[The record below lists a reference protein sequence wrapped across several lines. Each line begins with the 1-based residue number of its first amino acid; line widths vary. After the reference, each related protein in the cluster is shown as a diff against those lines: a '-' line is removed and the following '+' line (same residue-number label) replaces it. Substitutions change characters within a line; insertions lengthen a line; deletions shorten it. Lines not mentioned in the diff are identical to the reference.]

1 MGINIL
7 NLGEINGSIPPPP
20 PPIDASTEPR
30 QAQAQTKPLL
40 TDEDINNFINSQVA
54 DPQIQKQTPLTQPVP
69 STPPNHPGIQ
79 IPTQPTQEPINQQI
93 GTQEEIKPT
102 SVGDFDLFTMSKN
115 LDDIVKDAKIKIKN
129 LEGMQSKIEGRIKIL
144 EKFIT
149 IDEKNLAIEVSRQ
162 DQNTSKIIGLRKS
175 ISNQTELF
183 GVTMEILLKFEAQ
196 IQGWYKTLMDI
207 EKDKVSAYQKIKGLT
222 KEAGKTDTDIN
233 DVLSSINTLIKGNPD
248 KIFSGLGS
256 DGTLNINGYA
266 GKKFNG

>member
-20 PPIDASTEPR
+20 PPIEAPTEPR
-30 QAQAQTKPLL
+30 QTQAQTKPLL
-40 TDEDINNFINSQVA
+40 TDEDIDNFINSQVT
-54 DPQIQKQTPLTQPVP
+54 DPQIQKPTQPTQITQP
-69 STPPNHPGIQ
+69 SPNHPGIQ

-93 GTQEEIKPT
+93 GNQEEIKPT

-115 LDDIVKDAKIKIKN
+115 LDDIIKDAKTKIKN

-248 KIFSGLGS
+248 KIFSGLGA